1 MERLQSL
8 LRQYNLSHK
17 EDFSVAPW
25 SEQYCEK
32 TFPKYW
38 ELVYSILQP
47 LNKDY
52 KILEIGCGLADIT
65 AILCYLS
72 FENVTGFEKD
82 ARISCIAQRR
92 INDMFGRK
100 NVVLNENY
108 PNDRQYTA
116 DVLILVNC
124 AYADLAKT
132 KQEYLDLMREY
143 YASAGCPQY
152 YLMEAI
158 DSSYK
163 KEDDEFPEHIRLS
176 SDDVQ
181 KLFPNYEIRFW
192 ETYKYPKNRRSK
204 KLYLIT
210 NKQWKSL

>member
-52 KILEIGCGLADIT
+52 KILEIGCGLGDIT

-143 YASAGCPQY
+143 YVSAGYPKY
-152 YLMEAI
+152 YLMEVI
-158 DSSYK
+158 DSSYTK
-163 KEDDEFPEHIRLS
+163 QDDEFPECIRLS
-176 SDDVQ
+176 RNDIK
-181 KLFPNYEIRFW
+181 KLFLDYNISSW
-192 ETYKYPKNRRSK
+192 ETYKYPTNRKSK
-204 KLYLIT
+204 TLYLI
-210 NKQWKSL
+210 KRK

>member
-47 LNKDY
+47 LSKDY
-52 KILEIGCGLADIT
+52 RILEIGCGLGDIT

-72 FENVTGFEKD
+72 FEYVTGFEKD

-100 NVVLNENY
+100 NIVLNANY

-143 YASAGCPQY
+143 YVSAGYPKY
-152 YLMEAI
+152 YLMEVI
-158 DSSYK
+158 DSSYTK
-163 KEDDEFPEHIRLS
+163 HNDEFPERIRLS
-176 SDDVQ
+176 CDDVK
-181 KLFPNYEIRFW
+181 KLFPDYEISSW
-192 ETYKYPKNRRSK
+192 ETYKYPTNRKSK
-204 KLYLIT
+204 TLYLIER
-210 NKQWKSL
+210 K